1 MSKDSGS
8 KNQKVVQTSAPW
20 KPQATRWQQSLADL
34 DKLYNAGALH
44 INPYP
49 GQTVAP
55 ASPETQ
61 QAWSGTAQRALAGSP
76 LNDASSAYVSRILD
90 PSYLGSDS
98 PGLQSV
104 IDAAR
109 QGVNA
114 QYSMAG
120 RTFSGAHAGGLA
132 SSEGQLR
139 YQDLLR
145 KAQEQQA
152 AAQFAPTLA
161 QQDYYDLA
169 QLGQVGDQ
177 REAYM
182 QDLINADINRYNM
195 LQQAPINELSLYQQL
210 IGGNLGGTT
219 TGTQPKQQQ
228 PSTGSQLLQT
238 LASLGSAYLGS
249 GGTFGL

>member
-1 MSKDSGS
+1 
-8 KNQKVVQTSAPW
+8 
-20 KPQATRWQQSLADL
+20 
-34 DKLYNAGALH
+34 
-44 INPYP
+44 
-49 GQTVAP
+49 
-55 ASPETQ
+55 
-61 QAWSGTAQRALAGSP
+61 
-76 LNDASSAYVSRILD
+76 
-90 PSYLGSDS
+90 
-98 PGLQSV
+98 
-104 IDAAR
+104 
-109 QGVNA
+109 
-114 QYSMAG
+114 MAG

-169 QLGQVGDQ
+169 QLGQVGNQ

-182 QDLINADINRYNM
+182 QDLINADINRYNL

-210 IGGNLGGTT
+210 IGGNLGSTT
-219 TGTQPKQQQ
+219 TGTQPKQAT

-238 LASLGSAYLGS
+238 LASLGSAALMS
-249 GGTFGL
+249 